1 MKKYVSRAT
10 MCLGIIALLC
20 GVALLVGSILAF
32 VNTSMAS
39 IVMIALGGVFGIL
52 FLICF
57 LAEKSRALII
67 DTEKIIFPEE
77 QTKTERWFFKRQL

>member
-32 VNTSMAS
+32 VNTSMTS
-39 IVMIALGGVFGIL
+39 IAMIEVGGMFGIL
-52 FLICF
+52 FLSC
-57 LAEKSRALII
+57 
-67 DTEKIIFPEE
+67 
-77 QTKTERWFFKRQL
+77 